1 MGERYVCTHTRDCKL
16 PFTSPRALARCL
28 SSAAARLPQ
37 PPLEMV
43 AQMDDKNRA
52 LCFFYRNPPNG
63 AKRLTYA
70 EIAEIVRNEDGGHPS
85 EGAVRQCVMN
95 FHEPKATRGRKSG
108 YRKTTKAED
117 NVVLQTFRKLR
128 PPGHGVDSRQVHT
141 NLPKK
146 LRDKLSR
153 RTIIRRLAEQRY
165 VPTKKAQ
172 KTDPGRSIECRL
184 SCSLVAVRVRL

>member
-1 MGERYVCTHTRDCKL
+1 MGERYVCIHTRVCKL

-85 EGAVRQCVMN
+85 EGAVRQCTICGATN
-95 FHEPKATRGRKSG
+95 TPKWRFGAWLPQR
-108 YRKTTKAED
+108 AA
-117 NVVLQTFRKLR
+117 LR
-128 PPGHGVDSRQVHT
+128 PG
-141 NLPKK
+141 
-146 LRDKLSR
+146 
-153 RTIIRRLAEQRY
+153 
-165 VPTKKAQ
+165 
-172 KTDPGRSIECRL
+172 
-184 SCSLVAVRVRL
+184 